1 VQSKLSLL
9 GAQVSGAKRDA
20 NQLRTAM
27 SGIARGVAHEFK
39 NPLNAIALRLEVL
52 RSRVAEDVP
61 SAEGDID
68 ILAQEVMRLDRVVK
82 TFLDL
87 SRPVALDLQQVQVP
101 ELVTEILTLVEPEA
115 ARAGVILEWKPVED
129 VCISADADLLRHA
142 FLNVVRNALDAMPG
156 GGHLRVIVKRSGG
169 ACEISVSDTGPGI
182 PAEIRRRIFEPFYS
196 TKESGSGI
204 GLAMTMRAV
213 QLHGG
218 SIDVECASGQG
229 STFCLRLPVAPA
241 ELRA

>member
-1 VQSKLSLL
+1 
-9 GAQVSGAKRDA
+9 
-20 NQLRTAM
+20 
-27 SGIARGVAHEFK
+27 
-39 NPLNAIALRLEVL
+39 
-52 RSRVAEDVP
+52 
-61 SAEGDID
+61 
-68 ILAQEVMRLDRVVK
+68 
-82 TFLDL
+82 
-87 SRPVALDLQQVQVP
+87 
-101 ELVTEILTLVEPEA
+101 
-115 ARAGVILEWKPVED
+115 
-129 VCISADADLLRHA
+129 
-142 FLNVVRNALDAMPG
+142 
-156 GGHLRVIVKRSGG
+156 VIVKRSGG